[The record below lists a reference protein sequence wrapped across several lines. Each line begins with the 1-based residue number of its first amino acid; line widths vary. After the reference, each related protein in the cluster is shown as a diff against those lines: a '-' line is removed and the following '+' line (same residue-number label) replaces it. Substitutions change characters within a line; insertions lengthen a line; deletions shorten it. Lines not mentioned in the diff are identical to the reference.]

1 VREELIEREQAFPGL
16 ANFQSI
22 FMMKETFSE
31 SLTHKASV
39 LDIHLSSVNPHQLKK
54 KSSFYFILG
63 HLLESRDNSFHC
75 FRTTENIKGS
85 TNPLARECHNQ
96 RKK

>member
-54 KSSFYFILG
+54 KIF
-63 HLLESRDNSFHC
+63 LLLHSGAPPRVQ
-75 FRTTENIKGS
+75 G
-85 TNPLARECHNQ
+85 
-96 RKK
+96 